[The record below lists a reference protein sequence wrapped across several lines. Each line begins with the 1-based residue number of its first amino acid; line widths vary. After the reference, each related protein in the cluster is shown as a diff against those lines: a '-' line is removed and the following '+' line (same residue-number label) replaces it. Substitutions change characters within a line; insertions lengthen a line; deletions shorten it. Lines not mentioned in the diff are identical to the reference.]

1 MVVSETPL
9 YRFIADRIVAL
20 IDSGTYKP
28 GERLPSIR
36 ELSRQ
41 MRVSINTVKTA
52 YDLLEIDRLVA
63 PRPQSGYYVR
73 HRLPEVPS
81 EPAIRLETLI
91 PTEAT
96 TGEIAAQ
103 IHQDIGRT
111 DIVQLGAA
119 VPSLQGVP
127 SAALARLLAQEAKNH
142 PEESVA
148 YRMPPGDPRLREQI
162 AKHMM
167 ESGCLVRPGEI
178 VVTAGCQEAVTLAL
192 LTVCSPGDTVAIES
206 PAYFSFIQQLERL
219 RLNGIEIPV
228 TPSEGISLE
237 ALEYALDH
245 AKVSACLVTAN
256 FSNPIGSVMPDENKK
271 RLLRLLDSHGVPLIE
286 DDLYGD
292 LSHGE
297 ERPRAAKS
305 FDERGS
311 VILCSSFSKTLCP
324 GYRIGWMVP
333 GRYQLRIEQT
343 KMTLSIAAST
353 PAQMAVAAYL
363 ASGAYVRHLRKIRQ
377 LYAASVA
384 AVSDAVRSAFPEGTR
399 GTRPRGGF
407 VLWVEIPPPFDS
419 VRLYEAARK
428 KGIGIAPGP
437 IFSLTGKFKNCLRI
451 SAATWSPSVAVAIQ
465 TLGDLAKGQK
475 QGLETTKAVPPH
487 DQRRKS

>member
-1 MVVSETPL
+1 MEAAETPL
-9 YRFIADRIVAL
+9 YRSVGERIVSL

-52 YDLLEIDRLVA
+52 YDLLEVDRLVA

-81 EPAIRLETLI
+81 EPSIRLETLV

-103 IHQDIGRT
+103 IHQDIGRR

-119 VPSLQGVP
+119 LPSAEAVP
-127 SAALARLLAQEAKNH
+127 SAALARVLAREAKSH
-142 PEESVA
+142 PAEIMA
-148 YRMPPGDPRLREQI
+148 YQVPPGEPRLREQI
-162 AKHMM
+162 AKQMV

-178 VVTAGCQEAVTLAL
+178 VITAGCQEAVTLAL
-192 LTVCSPGDTVAIES
+192 LVLCSPGDTVAIES
-206 PAYFSFIQQLERL
+206 PANFSFIQQLERL
-219 RLNGIEIPV
+219 RLNGIEIPA

-245 AKVSACLVTAN
+245 EKVSACLLTAN
-256 FSNPIGSVMPDENKK
+256 FSNPIGSLMPDENKE
-271 RLLRLLDSHGVPLIE
+271 RLIQLLDRHGVPLIE

-292 LSHGE
+292 LPHGT
-297 ERPRAAKS
+297 ERPRAVKAW
-305 FDERGS
+305 DRTGS
-311 VILCSSFSKTLCP
+311 VILCSSFSKSLCP
-324 GYRIGWMVP
+324 GYRVGWMVP
-333 GRYQLRIEQT
+333 GRYQHRVEQT
-343 KMTLSIAAST
+343 KMTLSVAAAT
-353 PAQMAVAAYL
+353 PPQMAVAAYL
-363 ASGAYVRHLRKIRQ
+363 ASGAHVRHLRKIRQ
-377 LYAASVA
+377 HYAANVA
-384 AVSDAVRSAFPEGTR
+384 AVSEAVGSAFPDGTR

-407 VLWVEIPPPFDS
+407 VLWVEVPPPFDS

-428 KGIGIAPGP
+428 HGIGVAPGP
-437 IFSLTGKFKNCLRI
+437 IFSLTRKFKNCLRI
-451 SAATWSPSVAVAIQ
+451 NAATWSPEVAEAI
-465 TLGDLAKGQK
+465 TILGRLARGQ
-475 QGLETTKAVPPH
+475 G
-487 DQRRKS
+487 

>member
-1 MVVSETPL
+1 MEVAEVPL
-9 YRFIADRIVAL
+9 YRSVADRIVAL

-81 EPAIRLETLI
+81 GPAIRLETLV

-103 IHQDIGRT
+103 VHLDIGRP

-119 VPSLQGVP
+119 VPSPEALP
-127 SAALARLLAQEAKNH
+127 SAALARFLAREAQAH
-142 PEESVA
+142 PAQNMSYQV
-148 YRMPPGDPRLREQI
+148 PPGEPRLREQI

-167 ESGCLVRPGEI
+167 DSGCLMPPDEI
-178 VVTAGCQEAVTLAL
+178 VITAGCQEAVTLAL
-192 LTVCSPGDTVAIES
+192 LALCSPGDTVAIES
-206 PAYFSFIQQLERL
+206 PGYFSFIQQLERL

-228 TPSEGISLE
+228 TPSEGMSLE
-237 ALEYALDH
+237 ALEYALEH
-245 AKVSACLVTAN
+245 QKVSACLLTAN
-256 FSNPIGSVMPDENKK
+256 FSNPIGSLMPDENKK
-271 RLLRLLDSHGVPLIE
+271 RLVQILERHGVPLIE

-292 LSHGE
+292 LCHGT
-297 ERPRAAKS
+297 ERPRAVKA
-305 FDERGS
+305 FDQAS
-311 VILCSSFSKTLCP
+311 NVILCSSFSKCMCP
-324 GYRIGWMVP
+324 GYRIGWMIP
-333 GRYQLRIEQT
+333 GRCQQRIEQI

-363 ASGAYVRHLRKIRQ
+363 ASGAYPRHLRKIRQ
-377 LYAASVA
+377 CYSANVA
-384 AVSDAVRSAFPEGTR
+384 AVSEAVGSSFPEGTR
-399 GTRPRGGF
+399 VTRPRGGF
-407 VLWVEIPPPFDS
+407 VLWVEVPPPFDS
-419 VRLYEAARK
+419 VRLYEASRK
-428 KGIGIAPGP
+428 HGISIAPGS

-451 SAATWSPSVAVAIQ
+451 NAAQWSPRVAEAIG
-465 TLGDLAKGQK
+465 TLGELARD
-475 QGLETTKAVPPH
+475 QG
-487 DQRRKS
+487 